1 MANIK
6 LALHLEGKLIKI
18 LRLPGII
25 VCDGNAFEAIFFEFA
40 PKTNSFISVKTHNRL
55 VCVNRQKIHTF
66 SVNINM

>member
-55 VCVNRQKIHTF
+55 VV
-66 SVNINM
+66 